1 MPGLDIITDAILDN
15 AKADRKAILK
25 KAEEKKQEILKEA
38 KKEAEIIVSEIK
50 KEALKKTENI
60 ENSIKA
66 RAQQDLSKELLK
78 KKSEL
83 IKDVLNE
90 AKEHVYSM
98 PDEEY
103 NKLLLSLLSKY
114 AKETKSGEISFCKK
128 DKERISDEVKERI
141 EALKLTLSF
150 EDKNIK
156 GGFVLKYGKVEENC
170 SVEAIFHQNREKIT
184 DFLNK
189 ELFIGCDFIEAD

>member
-78 KKSEL
+78 KKSE
-83 IKDVLNE
+83 
-90 AKEHVYSM
+90 H
-98 PDEEY
+98 
-103 NKLLLSLLSKY
+103 LSKF
-114 AKETKSGEISFCKK
+114 I
-128 DKERISDEVKERI
+128 
-141 EALKLTLSF
+141 KL
-150 EDKNIK
+150 
-156 GGFVLKYGKVEENC
+156 
-170 SVEAIFHQNREKIT
+170 
-184 DFLNK
+184 
-189 ELFIGCDFIEAD
+189 